1 MLILNHNL
9 LLFDSLEGNLWISN
23 IIPKENNKS
32 NRKSYNMNSIL
43 QGLEKKKEDKKLSIR
58 KFKIYIKN
66 TMTWTLK
73 KVHSGNIVFVTP

>member
-1 MLILNHNL
+1 MHILSHNL
-9 LLFDSLEGNLWISN
+9 LLFDSLEGNLWINN

-43 QGLEKKKEDKKLSIR
+43 QGLEKRKEDKKLSIR

-66 TMTWTLK
+66 TMTLTLK